1 MARARSQSEQE
12 QIVLGWRR
20 SGQSAR
26 SYAAVVGVSTGSLYR
41 WSSLLRESVAEQPT
55 ELVEVVTSEA
65 AEPSWEWEVELPA
78 GTLRVRGALTGRTA
92 RAIVEALASAR
103 RR

>member
-1 MARARSQSEQE
+1 M
-12 QIVLGWRR
+12 LGWRR

-26 SYAAVVGVSTGSLYR
+26 SYAEIAGVSAGSLHR
-41 WSSLLRESVAEQPT
+41 WSSLLRESATEQST
-55 ELVEVVTSEA
+55 RFVEVVASDAVESA
-65 AEPSWEWEVELPA
+65 WGWEVELPA
-78 GTLRVRGALTGRTA
+78 GTLRVRGALKGTTA